1 MAELVRVLAHRW
13 TPDSSIRSQYSGK
26 PSGERETVKRTAFRS
41 QKSYELPV
49 AWREAECTLL
59 RANSADAYDD
69 RVSENIFDNEDE
81 RAEVEIIVQRM
92 SRGFN

>member
-1 MAELVRVLAHRW
+1 M
-13 TPDSSIRSQYSGK
+13 
-26 PSGERETVKRTAFRS
+26 KRTAFRS
-41 QKSYELPV
+41 QKLSALPI

-59 RANSADAYDD
+59 RANSADVYDD

-92 SRGFN
+92 NRGFN